1 MGMSGQWYLTHP
13 HYTLLS
19 ISCLW
24 VRVRNNMLTILNV
37 VDTSRGSHTKVWYLV
52 WHSNAE

>member
-37 VDTSRGSHTKVWYLV
+37 VDMHPIKIE
-52 WHSNAE
+52 H